1 METIILRGDS
11 KESTRLLMQ
20 LARQL
25 KFKARKL
32 SLEETEEIGLAI
44 SIHEGLKSGLLDEKQ
59 KEDFI
64 QNLKS
69 EKSE

>member
-1 METIILRGDS
+1 METIILRGGS
-11 KESTRLLMQ
+11 KENTRLLMQ

-32 SLEETEEIGLAI
+32 SSEEMEEMGIAI

-59 KEDFI
+59 KGDFI
-64 QNLKS
+64 QSLKFAKS
-69 EKSE
+69 E